1 MSSAAPRARHV
12 DRDDFDAD
20 HYADF
25 IRDTHRS
32 RLTLEQLDIAR
43 RQLRKK
49 ERLLSRVHQLK
60 MKEHIRAKNEF
71 IRKVEQDVRISK
83 LPAVKETLR
92 AQQRPRT
99 QLTPPPVTNG
109 SMEDVAKL
117 GPHEEKPINPARQP
131 KALIHAPSPRAE
143 RVKGNLSKFNH
154 QRPSLG

>member
-1 MSSAAPRARHV
+1 MSSAASRARHV

-71 IRKVEQDVRISK
+71 IRKVEQDVRIST

-92 AQQRPRT
+92 AQQRPRS
-99 QLTPPPVTNG
+99 QLTPPLVTNG
-109 SMEDVAKL
+109 SMEDVAK
-117 GPHEEKPINPARQP
+117 PIKAARQP
-131 KALIHAPSPRAE
+131 KALIHSPSPRAE